1 MTIFDA
7 LSFIGGLSLF
17 LFGMSVLGK
26 ALERRAGNNLKYML
40 GKITGSKVGGILA
53 GIGVTGIIQ
62 SSSATTVMVVGFV
75 NSGLLTLAQSINVI
89 IGANVGTCVSA
100 WILSL
105 SGISSTSFAL
115 SLLKPSSFTPIVALV
130 GVIMY
135 LFVKKQKTNDTG
147 TILLGFA
154 VLMTGMQIMSSSV
167 AGLSEMPA
175 FQSTLVA
182 FENPFLGV
190 LVGTVFTAIIQSSDA
205 SVGILLALAM
215 TGKVT
220 YGVAIPVIMGAN
232 IGTCITAILSSI
244 SATKNAKRAACAHL
258 LFNVFGTVVLLTAFI
273 AVRATINPAILS
285 QPGSMYGIA
294 LAHTLFNIITM
305 FMVAPMS
312 SLLEKTVIKIIPAS
326 KQNEIESYLD
336 DRLLNTPTLALEQCN
351 MLMVDMAS
359 ISVEAI
365 NDAIKSFSDYT
376 KTRAQNIR
384 DDEERTD
391 KYEDILGSYL
401 VKISAIHISAE
412 DSAEAAKLIKMTGDY
427 ERISDHAVNLLE
439 SVEEMRDKKITL
451 TPDAAKELETL
462 GDAVKEIITLSYNA
476 FVNTDLESA
485 KKVEPL
491 EQVID
496 GLKEQLRIN
505 HIKRLQLGNCSI
517 EAGFIW
523 SDLLTNL
530 ERTSDHCSNIAGTVI
545 DLADYNM
552 NLHAYLRA
560 IKNDN
565 PEFTESFNS
574 YSQKYSV

>member
-105 SGISSTSFAL
+105 SGISSTSLAL

>member
-1 MTIFDA
+1 
-7 LSFIGGLSLF
+7 
-17 LFGMSVLGK
+17 
-26 ALERRAGNNLKYML
+26 
-40 GKITGSKVGGILA
+40 
-53 GIGVTGIIQ
+53 
-62 SSSATTVMVVGFV
+62 
-75 NSGLLTLAQSINVI
+75 
-89 IGANVGTCVSA
+89 
-100 WILSL
+100 
-105 SGISSTSFAL
+105 
-115 SLLKPSSFTPIVALV
+115 
-130 GVIMY
+130 
-135 LFVKKQKTNDTG
+135 
-147 TILLGFA
+147 
-154 VLMTGMQIMSSSV
+154 
-167 AGLSEMPA
+167 
-175 FQSTLVA
+175 
-182 FENPFLGV
+182 
-190 LVGTVFTAIIQSSDA
+190 
-205 SVGILLALAM
+205 M

-312 SLLEKTVIKIIPAS
+312 SLLEKTVIKIIPDS